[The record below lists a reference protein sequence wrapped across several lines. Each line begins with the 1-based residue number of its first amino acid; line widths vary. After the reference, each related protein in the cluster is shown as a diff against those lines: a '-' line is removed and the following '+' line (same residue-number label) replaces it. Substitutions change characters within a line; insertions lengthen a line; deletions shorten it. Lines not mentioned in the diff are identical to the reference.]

1 VSALVVALLLA
12 QAPVPKATVVDVSAP
27 DAIYEDISRGYA
39 TDVVKALE
47 KAGFEARRIDE
58 SELPVDGCH
67 SGPCLARVAKDNKAD
82 VVITLDATELDKKT
96 NGVAVAAMWGLNGE
110 PLTVTRYTL
119 KPNAKPP
126 KELATFATNVLAA
139 LKKKQPP
146 PPRDAGT

>member
-12 QAPVPKATVVDVSAP
+12 QAPRASVVDVSAP
-27 DAIYEDISRGYA
+27 DAIYEDVSRGYA
-39 TDVVKALE
+39 MDVVKALE
-47 KAGFEARRIDE
+47 KAGFEARRVDE

-67 SGPCLARVAKDNKAD
+67 SGPCLARVAKDQKAD

-110 PLTVTRYTL
+110 PLTVTRFTM
-119 KPNAKPP
+119 KTNAKPP

-146 PPRDAGT
+146 PPKDAGT

>member
-1 VSALVVALLLA
+1 VSALVVALLFA
-12 QAPVPKATVVDVSAP
+12 QAPKASVVDVSAP

-39 TDVVKALE
+39 MDVVKALE
-47 KAGFEARRIDE
+47 KAGFEARRVDE

-67 SGPCLARVAKDNKAD
+67 SGPCLARVAKDQKAD

-110 PLTVTRYTL
+110 PLTVTRFTI
-119 KPNAKPP
+119 KTNGKPP

-146 PPRDAGT
+146 PPKDAGT